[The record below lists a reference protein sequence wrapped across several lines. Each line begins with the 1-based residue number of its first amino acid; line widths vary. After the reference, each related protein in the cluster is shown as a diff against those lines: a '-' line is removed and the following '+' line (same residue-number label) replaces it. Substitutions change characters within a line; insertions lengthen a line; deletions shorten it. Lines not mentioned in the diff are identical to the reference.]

1 MGKVLIYLDGIGQR
15 FLLNIAWLPM
25 NVTYDIV
32 HKYIILIGNLHPEYE
47 WTEKFMWEEKINKW
61 NNIIM

>member
-1 MGKVLIYLDGIGQR
+1 MGDGRRGIRKGGEMGKVLIYLDGMGQR

-25 NVTYDIV
+25 SVTYDIV

-47 WTEKFMWEEKINKW
+47 
-61 NNIIM
+61 